1 MNRKNILVIFG
12 GCSPEHGVSL
22 QSAQSVLEHIDRE
35 KYAVTIL
42 GINRE
47 GKWYRYSG
55 PVSEISSGRWQD
67 KRYCTPAA
75 ILPDRGERS
84 LALFHDTA
92 VERVKIDA
100 ALPILHGKNGEDG
113 TVQGL
118 LELAGIPCIGCGV
131 LASALCMDKSRSH
144 LLAEA
149 SGVPCAKGVT
159 VSRGVER
166 GTLQTIAAQLGYPL
180 FVKPLRAGSSFGIS
194 RVTTPEQLST
204 AVAAA
209 FEYDGSV
216 IIEQAIDGVELGCA
230 VIGND
235 ELITGELDEI
245 ELSGGFF
252 DFDEKYSLKSSRIHV
267 PARISEEKAQEV
279 KAAAKTVYR
288 ALDCSG
294 FARVDMFL
302 TPEGKIYFNEVNTI
316 PGFTVH
322 SRFPGMMA
330 AAGMGFSAVLER
342 IIEEGIRCSGN

>member
-1 MNRKNILVIFG
+1 MTRKNILVIFG

-22 QSAQSVLEHIDRE
+22 QSAQSVIEHIDRE
-35 KYAVTIL
+35 KYAVTML
-42 GINRE
+42 GITRS
-47 GKWYRYSG
+47 GKWLRYTG
-55 PVSEISSGRWQD
+55 PSSEISSGRWQD
-67 KRYCTPAA
+67 KRWCTPAA
-75 ILPDRGERS
+75 ILPDRGEGC
-84 LALFHDTA
+84 LALFHGSA
-92 VERVKIDA
+92 VERVHIDA

-144 LLAEA
+144 LLVEKC
-149 SGVPCAKGVT
+149 GVLCAKGFSVK
-159 VSRGVER
+159 RGSSTDE
-166 GTLQTIAAQLGYPL
+166 LKAMAAELGYSL

-194 RVTTPEQLST
+194 RVTTPEQLIS
-204 AVAAA
+204 ALDDALK
-209 FEYDGSV
+209 YDDCA

-230 VIGND
+230 VIGID
-235 ELITGELDEI
+235 ELITGEIDEI

-252 DFDEKYSLKSSRIHV
+252 DFEEKYTLKSSQIHV
-267 PARISEEKAQEV
+267 PARISAEKAREV
-279 KAAAKTVYR
+279 KETAKNVYR
-288 ALDCSG
+288 ALGCSG

-330 AAGMGFSAVLER
+330 AAGMSFSAVLDR
-342 IIEEGIRCSGN
+342 IIEEGLRCPVN

>member
-35 KYAVTIL
+35 KYAVTML

-67 KRYCTPAA
+67 RRWCTPAV
-75 ILPDRGERS
+75 ILPDKGEGC

-118 LELAGIPCIGCGV
+118 LKLAGIPCIGCGV
-131 LASALCMDKSRSH
+131 LASALCMDKARSH

-149 SGVPCAKGVT
+149 SGVPCAKGL
-159 VSRGVER
+159 
-166 GTLQTIAAQLGYPL
+166 TLEKGYDPDKLQAIAAELGYPL

-194 RVTTPEQLST
+194 RVTTPEQLSA
-204 AVAAA
+204 AVGAA

-216 IIEQAIDGVELGCA
+216 IIEQAIEGVELGCA
-230 VIGND
+230 VIGCG

-252 DFDEKYSLKSSRIHV
+252 DFEEKYTLKSSQIHV
-267 PARISEEKAQEV
+267 PARISAEKSREV
-279 KAAAKTVYR
+279 KETAKTIYC
-288 ALDCSG
+288 ALGCSG

-302 TPEGKIYFNEVNTI
+302 TPEGEIYFNEVNTI

-330 AAGMGFSAVLER
+330 AAGMDFASVLDR
-342 IIEEGIRCSGN
+342 IIEEGIKCSGN